1 MKKTLGSVEFFCTY
15 WLPGLATGI
24 VFLAPLKVVAQSTPN
39 PIFPREPELPTPTL
53 PVPQPNPLQ
62 PTQPTPPQ
70 VPSIGETTETITVE
84 RFEFEGNK
92 AFSDRELA
100 SATQQFTGRPITFVE
115 LLAAEAAVTQKYI
128 EAGYINSGA
137 VILADQTFPKDR
149 AVVKIQ
155 IIEGGLEQIRVGG
168 TRRLNRGYVLQRLEI
183 ATQRPLNRTR
193 LLEALQLL
201 QLDPRIASIR
211 AELQPGVRPEASILE
226 VQIQEADTFNAEAFF
241 DNERSPSVGSF
252 RRGVTLRELNLG
264 GLGDAIEFSYANT
277 NGSHAYDFAYT
288 IPFNPRNGSVG
299 LTASYSDTSVI
310 EPPFDRI
317 DIEGKSFSAG
327 LTLRQPIILKPSEEF
342 ALGLTADYQQSQT
355 FIQDKGFP
363 LALGSDEQGRT
374 RIYGLRFFQD
384 YVRRHPRDV
393 FAVRSQFSVGLD
405 VLNATTNQAAPDAR
419 FFAWR
424 GQAQYV
430 RLLAPDTLFIFR
442 TDAQLTPNPL
452 VSLEQ
457 IGIGGARTVRGY
469 RQDTL
474 LTDNGIFIS
483 AEARLPIFRV
493 RRVGGVLQVT
503 PFLDFGY
510 GWNNK
515 EQPEMQESNTLL
527 GIGLGLLWQMRDN
540 ISARIEYG
548 IPLID
553 VDSGDRTLQE
563 KGFYFSLR
571 YSPF

>member
-1 MKKTLGSVEFFCTY
+1 MKKTLSRY
-15 WLPGLATGI
+15 WLRALASGVIFTTP
-24 VFLAPLKVVAQSTPN
+24 FKAVAQSLPN
-39 PIFPREPELPTPTL
+39 PIFPREPELPIPTL
-53 PVPQPNPLQ
+53 PVPQPNPLEPAAPLPQ
-62 PTQPTPPQ
+62 QSTP
-70 VPSIGETTETITVE
+70 IGESQQTITVE
-84 RFEFEGNK
+84 RFEFEANT

-100 SATQQFTGRPITFVE
+100 SVTQQFTGRPITFAE
-115 LLAAEAAVTQKYI
+115 LLAAEAAVTQKYVD
-128 EAGYINSGA
+128 AGYINSGA
-137 VILADQTFPKDR
+137 VILANQTFPKDR
-149 AVVKIQ
+149 AVVKIR
-155 IIEGGLEQIRVGG
+155 IIEGGLEQIRVTG
-168 TRRLNRGYVLQRLEI
+168 TRRLNRGYVVQRLEI
-183 ATQRPLNRTR
+183 ATQRPLNRDR

-226 VQIQEADTFNAEAFF
+226 VQIKEADTFNAEAFF

-252 RRGVTLRELNLG
+252 RRGVTITDLNLA
-264 GLGDAIEFSYANT
+264 GLGDAIAFSYANT
-277 NGSHAYDFAYT
+277 NGSHAYDLDYT
-288 IPFNPRNGSVG
+288 IPFNPRNGTIG
-299 LTASYSDTSVI
+299 LTGSYSDTSVL

-317 DIEGKSFSAG
+317 DIEGKSFSGG
-327 LTLRQPIILKPSEEF
+327 LTIRQPIILRPSEEF
-342 ALGLTADYQQSQT
+342 ALGLIADYQQSQT

-374 RIYGLRFFQD
+374 QIYGLRFFQD
-384 YVRRHPRDV
+384 YVRRNPRDV
-393 FAVRSQFSVGLD
+393 FAVRSQLSIGLD
-405 VLNATTNQAAPDAR
+405 VLNATINDSGPDGR

-457 IGIGGARTVRGY
+457 IGIGGARSVRGY

-474 LTDNGIFIS
+474 LTDNGILVS

-493 RRVGGVLQVT
+493 RKVGGVLQVT
-503 PFLDFGY
+503 PFVDFGY

-515 EQPEMQESNTLL
+515 EQPEIQDSNTLL
-527 GIGLGLLWQMRDN
+527 GIGLGVLWQMGDN
-540 ISARIEYG
+540 FSARIDYG

-563 KGFYFSLR
+563 KGVYFSLR

>member
-1 MKKTLGSVEFFCTY
+1 MKKTLSIN
-15 WLPGLATGI
+15 WLTALASGVILGTP
-24 VFLAPLKVVAQSTPN
+24 FKTVAQSPPN

-53 PVPQPNPLQ
+53 PVPQPNPLE
-62 PTQPTPPQ
+62 PTQPSPPQ
-70 VPSIGETTETITVE
+70 IPPIGESTETIRVE
-84 RFEFEGNK
+84 RFEFEGNT

-100 SATQQFTGRPITFVE
+100 SVTQQFTGRPITFAE
-115 LLAAEAAVTQKYI
+115 LLAAEAAVTQKYVD
-128 EAGYINSGA
+128 AGYINSGA

-149 AVVKIQ
+149 AVVKIR
-155 IIEGGLEQIRVGG
+155 IIEGGLEEIRVTG
-168 TRRLNRGYVLQRLEI
+168 TRRLNRGYVRSRLEI
-183 ATQRPLNRTR
+183 ATQRPLNRSR
-193 LLEALQLL
+193 LLQALQLL

-226 VQIQEADTFNAEAFF
+226 VQVKEADTFNTEAFF

-252 RRGVTLRELNLG
+252 RRGVVLREANLA
-264 GLGDAIEFSYANT
+264 GLGDAIEFTYANT
-277 NGSHAYDFAYT
+277 NGSHAYNLAYT
-288 IPFNPRNGSVG
+288 IPFNPRNGTVG
-299 LTASYSDTSVI
+299 LTGSYSDTSVI

-317 DIEGKSFSAG
+317 DIEGKSFSGG
-327 LTLRQPIILKPSEEF
+327 LTIRQPIILKPSEEF
-342 ALGLTADYQQSQT
+342 AVGLTADYQTSQT
-355 FIQDKGFP
+355 FIQNKGFP

-384 YVRRHPRDV
+384 YVRRNPRDV
-393 FAVRSQFSVGLD
+393 FAVRSQFNVGLD
-405 VLNATTNQAAPDAR
+405 VLNATTNDSGPDGS

-474 LTDNGIFIS
+474 LTDNGVFVS
-483 AEARLPIFRV
+483 AEARLPILRV
-493 RRVGGVLQVT
+493 RRIGGVLQVT
-503 PFLDFGY
+503 PFVDFGY
-510 GWNNK
+510 GWNNQ
-515 EQPEMQESNTLL
+515 EQPEMQDSNTLL

-540 ISARIEYG
+540 ISARIDYG

-553 VDSGDRTLQE
+553 VDSSHRTLQE
-563 KGFYFSLR
+563 KGIYFSLR